1 MEGQVRMLAELPD
14 RGQGQLEMDEVWG
27 QSWHYNGS
35 AERVGMAVSK
45 RFHKVLAGGDGELA

>member
-1 MEGQVRMLAELPD
+1 MLAELPD